1 MSNRKP
7 FLTAE
12 WRHLLMLN
20 YVVEPTALEPLVPP
34 GTILDTYQGK
44 AYASLVA
51 FLFLRTRLLGVPI
64 PFHQDFEEVNLRF
77 YVRRF
82 AGGDWRRG
90 VVFIQELVP
99 KLAVALT
106 ARLVY
111 NENYESLPMRHA
123 LETGPGQAPSS
134 LRYEWEARGR
144 WNGVRAKTAG
154 EPHEPASGSLEEF
167 ITEHYWGYARQK
179 DGSCVEYEVEHP
191 RWRVWQASDAG
202 LDCDA
207 ASVPGGE
214 QFAPALSGP
223 PASAF
228 VADGSAVTVFQGNR
242 V

>member
-20 YVVEPTALEPLVPP
+20 YDIEPTALEPLVPP
-34 GTILDTYQGK
+34 GTTLDTYQGTT
-44 AYASLVA
+44 YASLVA

-64 PFHQDFEEVNLRF
+64 PFHQEFEEVNLRF

-90 VVFIQELVP
+90 VVFIKELVP

-123 LETGPGQAPSS
+123 LDIGPGQAPSS
-134 LRYEWEARGR
+134 LRYEWEDRGR
-144 WNGVRAKTAG
+144 WNGMRAQTAG
-154 EPHEPASGSLEEF
+154 EPHQPAPGSLEEF

-191 RWRVWQASDAG
+191 RWQVWQAIDAG

-207 ASVPGGE
+207 ASAPGGE
-214 QFAPALSGP
+214 QFAPALSRP

-228 VADGSAVTVFQGNR
+228 VADGSAITVFQGNR
-242 V
+242 L